1 MIRTVALVGFVLLAA
16 AVLLRPAPTPAS
28 TRPAT
33 LSTRDLPSAP
43 VIPAPSSAATATEPS
58 RAVPDDEIDRVLD
71 STSSPELV
79 ARLQSAPPDAV
90 ALAVII
96 ALGRTGDPAAL
107 PALQA
112 EVVPSRPF
120 RAAQALQSIH
130 QIERGDLAPRLAGEL
145 LRSPDLANADPVY
158 HAAAVV
164 KGVRIDD
171 VVAELADVGTG
182 TVRDQAVAW
191 IDQRRQFMNVQPCGK
206 EHP

>member
-1 MIRTVALVGFVLLAA
+1 MIRTTALLGLVLLAFIFFCT
-16 AVLLRPAPTPAS
+16 PTPKAAS
-28 TRPAT
+28 TRRVPAT
-33 LSTRDLPSAP
+33 SLEAAACCPPCLPPP
-43 VIPAPSSAATATEPS
+43 VAASPAPA
-58 RAVPDDEIDRVLD
+58 RQRPDDEIDRILE

-79 ARLQSAPPDAV
+79 ARLHSDPPDAV
-90 ALAVII
+90 ALAAII
-96 ALGRTGDPAAL
+96 ALGRAGDPAAL

-112 EVVPSRPF
+112 EVIPSRPF

-130 QIERGDLAPRLAGEL
+130 SIERGDLAARLADGL
-145 LRSPDLANADPVY
+145 LRSPELANADPVY

-171 VVAELADVGTG
+171 VVAELADAGSG

-191 IDQRRQFMNVQPCGK
+191 MEQRRQFMNIQPCGK